1 MLLNITFVIIN
12 IYSSIMKL
20 MITFSGGV
28 DYNDTIIKCI
38 FPAGVSTPQVS
49 NRVEIIDDTIDEDR
63 QFFLVLLEVESATN
77 KDRVKLTNSITKC
90 NINDNDGEDLI
101 FSFDTNTFLMFTLLY
116 KSEVSKYTSIE

>member
-1 MLLNITFVIIN
+1 
-12 IYSSIMKL
+12 

-38 FPAGVSTPQVS
+38 FPAGDSMPQVS

-63 QFFLVLLEVESATN
+63 QFFFILLEVESATN
-77 KDRVKLTNSITKC
+77 KDRVKLTNKITKC

-101 FSFDTNTFLMFTLLY
+101 FSFDSKLFILLCL
-116 KSEVSKYTSIE
+116 KNNKK

>member
-1 MLLNITFVIIN
+1 MLLNITFVN

-20 MITFSGGV
+20 MIIFSGGV

-63 QFFLVLLEVESATN
+63 QFFFVLLEVESASN
-77 KDRVKLTNSITKC
+77 MNRVKLTTSITKC
-90 NINDNDGEDLI
+90 NIIDNDGEDLI
-101 FSFDTNTFLMFTLLY
+101 FSFDSNTFLMFTLLY
-116 KSEVSKYTSIE
+116 KSEVSNTPIE